1 MRIYSLFSI
10 LGTVK
15 KSILRLNTINST
27 RGLRYFGPS
36 KMSLLNLGIHS
47 FSIIA
52 VFKSQVF
59 LRGFIFAIFIY
70 LFENLFGAATFYLI
84 LSLTAFMALIYLN
97 SFRENI
103 EDFVK
108 SEENVDNVKTNTH

>member
-1 MRIYSLFSI
+1 MSIY
-10 LGTVK
+10 
-15 KSILRLNTINST
+15 
-27 RGLRYFGPS
+27 
-36 KMSLLNLGIHS
+36 NLGIHS

-59 LRGFIFAIFIY
+59 LRGFIFSLLIF
-70 LFENLFGAATFYLI
+70 FFKNLFGNATFYLI
-84 LSLTAFMALIYLN
+84 LVLIIFMALIYLN

-108 SEENVDNVKTNTH
+108 SEENIDNVKTYTH

>member
-1 MRIYSLFSI
+1 
-10 LGTVK
+10 
-15 KSILRLNTINST
+15 
-27 RGLRYFGPS
+27 
-36 KMSLLNLGIHS
+36 MSLLNLGIHS

-59 LRGFIFAIFIY
+59 LRGFVLVILIY

-84 LSLTAFMALIYLN
+84 LSLMIFMALIYLN

-108 SEENVDNVKTNTH
+108 SEENIDNVKTYTH